1 MTIKFNFLDSKKLKN
16 AKNYALFCDEKFT
29 FSAFLNLS
37 NKVLI
42 SDLIQNNKA
51 NDKKI
56 LQINLNK
63 NQNLLVI
70 KLKKIKVR
78 TKWKVRSWVLWFY

>member
-29 FSAFLNLS
+29 IFNVNLLNLS

-56 LQINLNK
+56 MVVGGRSDKRN
-63 NQNLLVI
+63 I
-70 KLKKIKVR
+70 KP
-78 TKWKVRSWVLWFY
+78 